1 MKEKKGKIN
10 LVIAIFIV
18 IIIAA
23 IVLIMVHYLGLAPSK
38 NNDEKVENTTNQTE
52 NNTEQI
58 NLELLKYVIQ
68 FNENLLGNE
77 FAESG
82 DEIKG
87 CNYEIAFLENNKFSI
102 YMNFG
107 NVIEGTYEIV
117 DNNII
122 NCKVTSAL
130 GEYSPSQP
138 IEGKITFKIN
148 SENELEIIEIPET
161 YTINITEYK
170 DEKWVL
176 TDETKEMVYW
186 PLVKGIKYTLDS

>member
-1 MKEKKGKIN
+1 MKEEKGKIN

-18 IIIAA
+18 IIIVA
-23 IVLIMVHYLGLAPSK
+23 IALIMVYYLGLIPNK
-38 NNDEKVENTTNQTE
+38 DEKVANTSNQTE
-52 NNTEQI
+52 NDTKPI
-58 NLELLKYVIQ
+58 NLESSKYVIQ
-68 FNENLLGNE
+68 FNQNLLGNE

-82 DEIKG
+82 DEVKG

-107 NVIEGTYEIV
+107 NIIEGTYEIV

-122 NCKVTSAL
+122 NCKVTSAF
-130 GEYSPSQP
+130 GEYSSNQP

-161 YTINITEYK
+161 YIINITEYK
-170 DEKWVL
+170 DGKWVL
-176 TDETKEMVYW
+176 TNETKEMLYW
-186 PLVKGIKYTLDS
+186 PLVKGIKYVLDN